1 MKAFLT
7 DKGDEFTK
15 LTKLKPSQ
23 PATAF
28 VVTSSFLW
36 SSLIKSAISADGD
49 KFDCYAFP
57 VDCRGRVDPKLSGN
71 YFGNCLSGIRVL
83 VKRKDLIGEDGI
95 VIATREIGWRIKE
108 IEIEGAVRS
117 VEKYHAF
124 SGRSEIMKVVTV
136 AGLSKL
142 RIYETNFRWGRP
154 RKSEPIHVDF
164 SGNELDLQAATSRS
178 SLLRRGYS
186 SESVPHR
193 KVAIL
198 SAAGGIG
205 SYASTI
211 ESHDESQY
219 PLPVKMKWRS
229 ALKEV
234 VDKAGLTSCEM
245 RNMYL
250 YSHVVQPK
258 DFRQC
263 SSPKKIREVI
273 YLVAC
278 NDFKGR
284 GDEGCVL
291 HHFTNDKVKD
301 YTNATVAKYCEVNKI
316 FIDEIDDVEED
327 VVEEDVVGEGVVGED
342 AADAIIRKRGKKV
355 AADAV
360 VRKGKVLHHVN
371 RLFLLLKKSL
381 GKKGSS
387 SKTMVSKQVTSP
399 IPITSFGSDSKINT
413 SLPKQRAPIA
423 DVPVKILKSATV
435 TEVPVLR
442 SETTVKDYQHEGL
455 NYVVSYCINSSIDP

>member
-234 VDKAGLTSCEM
+234 VDKAGLTS
-245 RNMYL
+245 Y
-250 YSHVVQPK
+250 K
-258 DFRQC
+258 
-263 SSPKKIREVI
+263 
-273 YLVAC
+273 
-278 NDFKGR
+278 
-284 GDEGCVL
+284 
-291 HHFTNDKVKD
+291 
-301 YTNATVAKYCEVNKI
+301 
-316 FIDEIDDVEED
+316 
-327 VVEEDVVGEGVVGED
+327 VGETV
-342 AADAIIRKRGKKV
+342 IRPSELFPSHFAGDQSRGW
-355 AADAV
+355 
-360 VRKGKVLHHVN
+360 
-371 RLFLLLKKSL
+371 
-381 GKKGSS
+381 
-387 SKTMVSKQVTSP
+387 
-399 IPITSFGSDSKINT
+399 
-413 SLPKQRAPIA
+413 
-423 DVPVKILKSATV
+423 V
-435 TEVPVLR
+435 TEGLVVLGA
-442 SETTVKDYQHEGL
+442 SD
-455 NYVVSYCINSSIDP
+455 